1 MISYPYHTI
10 FESVERYAFET
21 PEKQALIYE
30 NSVITY
36 DMLCSR
42 ARTVALRFLK
52 LGVKKGDR
60 IVYAMRG
67 IPEFFYVYL
76 ASSMIGAVCA
86 GIAFRNK
93 PEAVAAIFHELMPK
107 VAVCEDS
114 LYTIYHSVADE
125 TSTVLIPS
133 SELLPAM
140 PDREMLPLLEQ
151 ARQQIQLDDPFLI
164 LYTSGTT
171 KKPKGA
177 VLTHRNALASACMQ
191 DTHLFQ
197 PTGFTSEDV
206 IQHCFPVNHVSGF
219 VECGFAPLYG
229 GGSLILQP
237 DFHPQRVLENTEKHR
252 ATVLCGVPAMWTK
265 IIEALEGHSYDLS
278 SVRVGIT
285 GASVLSRVLAEKM
298 EKICPVLENPLGMT
312 ETSGF
317 CSYPSANGEA
327 NQHETV
333 GRVMPELQHK
343 LIDAQGL
350 PVKPGEIGQLCYKGD
365 SVISG
370 YVSQS
375 LPVDSDGY
383 FLAGDMAYED
393 GKGHLHLC
401 GRNDDMFT
409 VGGYNVFPQ
418 EIEDV
423 LLRYP
428 GVTGAAVL
436 PIPHHS
442 MGNICRAYLTVQ
454 HDVDLQ
460 RLEQFAADEMIYY
473 KVPKNYVILDSFPVN
488 ALGKIAK
495 TVLAGQIKEEFKDNG
510 EQK

>member
-1 MISYPYHTI
+1 MISYPYHTV
-10 FESVERYAFET
+10 FESIEHYALET

-30 NSVITY
+30 DSVISY
-36 DMLCSR
+36 DTLCSR

-52 LGVKKGDR
+52 LGVRKGDR

-86 GIAFRNK
+86 GVAFRSK
-93 PEAVAAIFHELMPK
+93 PEAVSAVFRELTPK
-107 VAVCEDS
+107 IAVCEDS
-114 LYTIYHSVADE
+114 LYATYRPIAAENSAL
-125 TSTVLIPS
+125 LIPS

-140 PDREMLPLLEQ
+140 PDREMLPLLAQTQEQ
-151 ARQQIQLDDPFLI
+151 VQLDDPFLI

-177 VLTHRNALASACMQ
+177 VLTHRNALASAWMQ
-191 DTHLFQ
+191 DTHLFS
-197 PTGFTSEDV
+197 PSGFSPDDV

-219 VECGFAPLYG
+219 VECGYAPLYG

-237 DFHPQRVLENTEKHR
+237 DFHPQRVLENTEKYR
-252 ATVLCGVPAMWTK
+252 ATVLCGVPAMWSK
-265 IIEALEGHSYDLS
+265 IVEALAGHTYDLS

-285 GASVLSRVLAEKM
+285 GASVLSRQLADQM
-298 EKICPVLENPLGMT
+298 AQICPVLENPLGMT

-317 CSYPSANGEA
+317 CSYTLSAFGA
-327 NQHETV
+327 DQHETV
-333 GRVMPELQHK
+333 GRVMPELQYK
-343 LIDAQGL
+343 IADAQGM

-365 SVISG
+365 SVIGG
-370 YVSQS
+370 YVSQI
-375 LPVDSDGY
+375 LPRDSEGY

-393 GKGHLHLC
+393 ENRCLHLC

-409 VGGYNVFPQ
+409 VGGYNVYPQ

-442 MGNICRAYLTVQ
+442 MGNVCRAYLTVQ
-454 HDVDLQ
+454 RDIDVQ
-460 RLEQFAADEMIYY
+460 ALERFAADELIHY
-473 KVPKNYVILDSFPVN
+473 KVPRNYVILDSFPVN

-495 TVLAGQIKEEFKDNG
+495 TVLAGQIKEELDI
-510 EQK
+510 